1 MKKLIFCLLVAS
13 CLLIGCTQKSPEA
26 HQPHSFEYG
35 KSVEIDIGGSL
46 QIMEDD
52 KLYLVSGMYS
62 EGASDLGNEV
72 SFKKIPSNLKLTQ
85 SQMLPITN
93 LKSDDLK
100 LAAFSS
106 SSNPSGEMSIF
117 YGAQEKGIVVGPE
130 KYIPIS
136 SNINK
141 EKGDYV
147 GTGTFT
153 NGENTI
159 LFSKRND
166 KDYTLT
172 RWSKK
177 GKINKEKPLADIIK
191 DTAFSANRMT
201 VFQDTIYIYS
211 YKSQKVYV
219 ISQDLDL
226 LHAWDIGEELKKVPL
241 EDWGSPV
248 RFAQQRELGELF
260 LYNSQKPE
268 QGLYQISDTGLKKLA
283 YGQAKYQDK
292 FILADGSFCDLFQ
305 GQVFLGYDENIAEK
319 MVLTSNGDA
328 YFTGHKDFSNTEKKP
343 NEDKLYLTKIN
354 KKSLPAFIKELN
366 EKNK

>member
-1 MKKLIFCLLVAS
+1 MKKIIFCLIVAS
-13 CLLIGCTQKSPEA
+13 CLLVGCTQKSPEA

-35 KSVEIDIGGSL
+35 KSVEIDEDGFL
-46 QIMEDD
+46 QIMGGD
-52 KLYLVSGMYS
+52 KLYLVSRMYS
-62 EGASDLGNEV
+62 KEGIEQLAQV
-72 SFKKIPSNLKLTQ
+72 SFTKITPDLKPNQ
-85 SQMLPITN
+85 SQILSITN
-93 LKSDDLK
+93 LESRDFTTPP
-100 LAAFSS
+100 FSYN
-106 SSNPSGEMSIF
+106 SNPSGELSIF
-117 YGAQEKGIVVGPE
+117 NVTKERGIVVGPE

-172 RWSKK
+172 RWSKN
-177 GKINKEKPLADIIK
+177 GKINKEKPLSDIIK

-226 LHAWDIGEELKKVPL
+226 LHAWDIGEELKKVAL

-268 QGLYQISDTGLKKLA
+268 QGFYQISDTGLKKLA

-319 MVLTSNGDA
+319 MVLTSNGDV
-328 YFTGHKDFSNTEKKP
+328 YFTGHKDFSNPEKKIDK
-343 NEDKLYLTKIN
+343 DKLYLTKIN

>member
-1 MKKLIFCLLVAS
+1 MKKLIFYLLVAS
-13 CLLIGCTQKSPEA
+13 CLLVGCTQKSPEP

-35 KSVEIDIGGSL
+35 KSVEIDEDGLL

-52 KLYLVSGMYS
+52 KLYLVSDMYS
-62 EGASDLGNEV
+62 EGASDLGDKV

-93 LKSDDLK
+93 LESEDLK

-106 SSNPSGEMSIF
+106 SSNPSGEMSVF
-117 YGAQEKGIVVGPE
+117 NVTKEKGIVVGPE

-136 SNINK
+136 SNVRK
-141 EKGDYV
+141 EKGDYI

-153 NGENTI
+153 NGENAI

-177 GKINKEKPLADIIK
+177 GKINKEKPLTDIIK
-191 DTAFSANRMT
+191 DTPFSTDQMT

-219 ISQDLDL
+219 ISQDLEL
-226 LHAWDIGEELKKVPL
+226 LHAWDVGEELKKVPFG
-241 EDWGSPV
+241 DWSTPV
-248 RFAQQRELGELF
+248 QFVQQRELGELF
-260 LYNSQKPE
+260 LYNSEKPE
-268 QGLYQISDTGLKKLA
+268 QGFYQISDTGVKKLA
-283 YGQAKYQDK
+283 RGQAKYRDM
-292 FILADGSFCDLFQ
+292 FIVVNGSIFDLFQ
-305 GQVFLGYDENIAEK
+305 GKEFSSDYKNIINQ

-328 YFTGHKDFSNTEKKP
+328 YFIGHKDFSNPEKKIDK
-343 NEDKLYLTKIN
+343 DKLYLTKIN
-354 KKSLPAFIKELN
+354 KKSLPAFIKEMN

>member
-1 MKKLIFCLLVAS
+1 MKKIIFCLLVAS
-13 CLLIGCTQKSPEA
+13 CLLVGCTQKSPEP

-141 EKGDYV
+141 EKGDYI

-177 GKINKEKPLADIIK
+177 GEINKEKPLADIIK

-219 ISQDLDL
+219 ISQDLEL
-226 LHAWDIGEELKKVPL
+226 LHAWDVGEELKKVPL
-241 EDWGSPV
+241 EDWGTPV
-248 RFAQQRELGELF
+248 QFAQQRELGELF
-260 LYNSQKPE
+260 LYNSEKPE
-268 QGLYQISDTGLKKLA
+268 QGFYQISDTGVKKLA
-283 YGQAKYQDK
+283 RGQAKYRDK
-292 FILADGSFCDLFQ
+292 FIVVGGLVCDLFQ
-305 GQVFLGYDENIAEK
+305 GKASLADYKNIVNQ
-319 MVLTSNGDA
+319 MVLTSDGDA
-328 YFTGHKDFSNTEKKP
+328 YFTGHQDLSNPKKKP
-343 NEDKLYLTKIN
+343 NKDKLYLTKIN